1 MTDTEST
8 YWQALLYEQRLQKRA
23 LTTFSMAE
31 DDNEKDTEREFME
44 EMDYDQAKSRQV
56 LQEKS

>member
-1 MTDTEST
+1 M
-8 YWQALLYEQRLQKRA
+8 
-23 LTTFSMAE
+23 E
-31 DDNEKDTEREFME
+31 DDHKKDTEREFME